1 MHKIAMEM
9 GKWAME
15 QAKAHGFDNLS
26 AQDWDDLKDCME
38 IVKSAICADKDY
50 REVEAMDDFEKEY
63 GRMGY
68 RGRAANGRFVHRP
81 GRGRSAGYT
90 PYLHMMDDGM
100 DDYDMYD
107 DIPYPMTGYRMGY
120 TGGRGRNSG
129 SYSGNNGNRG
139 GNSNDGNSGN
149 SNSYGYD
156 GGNNGNSGGG
166 YGYDRMNMRQPSRYG
181 ESYDRYDQNRR
192 HYTETKNPEDKK
204 AMKQSVND
212 IYSDMENMID
222 NIMEYADAA
231 DKPELKQKFVQ
242 MAQKVQNMK

>member
-1 MHKIAMEM
+1 MHKVAMEM

-26 AQDWDDLKDCME
+26 SQDWDDLKDCME

-90 PYLHMMDDGM
+90 PIPYLHMMEDGM

-107 DIPYPMTGYRMGY
+107 EMPYPMTGYRMGY
-120 TGGRGRNSG
+120 TDGNRGGNMGNSPSSG
-129 SYSGNNGNRG
+129 SYSGNYGG
-139 GNSNDGNSGN
+139 GNSRSG
-149 SNSYGYD
+149 YEG
-156 GGNNGNSGGG
+156 
-166 YGYDRMNMRQPSRYG
+166 MRQPSRYG
-181 ESYDRYDQNRR
+181 ESYDRYKDSRR
-192 HYTETKNPEDKK
+192 HYTENPTPEHQQKMKDDADDVFDDIEELAKK
-204 AMKQSVND
+204 
-212 IYSDMENMID
+212 IYSD
-222 NIMEYADAA
+222 ADAN
-231 DKPELKQKFVQ
+231 DKAKFKQKMTQ
-242 MAQKVQNMK
+242 LVQNMK

>member
-1 MHKIAMEM
+1 MHKVAMEM

-26 AQDWDDLKDCME
+26 SQDWDDLKDCME

-68 RGRAANGRFVHRP
+68 RGRAANGRFVHRS

-120 TGGRGRNSG
+120 TDGNRGGNMGNSSSYG
-129 SYSGNNGNRG
+129 SYSGNYGG
-139 GNSNDGNSGN
+139 GNSRSG
-149 SNSYGYD
+149 YEG
-156 GGNNGNSGGG
+156 
-166 YGYDRMNMRQPSRYG
+166 MRQPSRYG
-181 ESYDRYDQNRR
+181 ESYDRYSDRRR
-192 HYTETKNPEDKK
+192 HYHETKDAESKK
-204 AMKQSVND
+204 QMDDSMKEYMSD
-212 IYSDMENMID
+212 ISENLREMWKD
-222 NIMEYADAA
+222 ADPTLRQTMKA
-231 DKPELKQKFVQ
+231 DLTKMVQ
-242 MAQKVQNMK
+242 QLQ

>member
-1 MHKIAMEM
+1 MHKVAMEM

-26 AQDWDDLKDCME
+26 SQDWDDLKDCME

-68 RGRAANGRFVHRP
+68 RGRAANGRFVHRS

-90 PYLHMMDDGM
+90 PYLHMMEDGM

-120 TGGRGRNSG
+120 TDGNRGGNMGNSSSSG
-129 SYSGNNGNRG
+129 SYSGNYGG
-139 GNSNDGNSGN
+139 GNIRSG
-149 SNSYGYD
+149 YEG
-156 GGNNGNSGGG
+156 
-166 YGYDRMNMRQPSRYG
+166 MRQPSRYG
-181 ESYDRYDQNRR
+181 ESYDRYKDSRR
-192 HYTETKNPEDKK
+192 HYTENPTPEHQQKMKENADDVFDDIEELAKK
-204 AMKQSVND
+204 M
-212 IYSDMENMID
+212 YSE
-222 NIMEYADAA
+222 ADAN
-231 DKPELKQKFVQ
+231 DKAKFKQKMTQ
-242 MAQKVQNMK
+242 LVQNMK

>member
-15 QAKAHGFDNLS
+15 QAKAHGFDNLTS
-26 AQDWDDLKDCME
+26 QQWDDLKDCME

-90 PYLHMMDDGM
+90 PYLHIMEDGM

-107 DIPYPMTGYRMGY
+107 EMPYPMTGYRMGY
-120 TGGRGRNSG
+120 TDGNRGGNMGNSSSSG
-129 SYSGNNGNRG
+129 SYSGNYGG
-139 GNSNDGNSGN
+139 GNSRSG
-149 SNSYGYD
+149 YEG
-156 GGNNGNSGGG
+156 
-166 YGYDRMNMRQPSRYG
+166 MRQPSRYG
-181 ESYDRYDQNRR
+181 ESYDRYKDSRR
-192 HYTETKNPEDKK
+192 HYTENPTPEYQQKMKENADDVFDDIEELAKKMYSEADTNDKAK
-204 AMKQSVND
+204 F
-212 IYSDMENMID
+212 
-222 NIMEYADAA
+222 
-231 DKPELKQKFVQ
+231 KQKMTQ
-242 MAQKVQNMK
+242 LVQNMK

>member
-1 MHKIAMEM
+1 MHKVAMEM

-26 AQDWDDLKDCME
+26 SQDWDDLKDCME
-38 IVKSAICADKDY
+38 VVKSAICADKDY

-107 DIPYPMTGYRMGY
+107 DMPYPMTGYRMGY
-120 TGGRGRNSG
+120 TK
-129 SYSGNNGNRG
+129 GN
-139 GNSNDGNSGN
+139 
-149 SNSYGYD
+149 
-156 GGNNGNSGGG
+156 
-166 YGYDRMNMRQPSRYG
+166 DRMDGTETRRPSRYG
-181 ESYDRYDQNRR
+181 ESYDRYSDRRR
-192 HYTETKNPEDKK
+192 HYHESGDADSKKRMED
-204 AMKQSVND
+204 SIGEVFD
-212 IYSDMENMID
+212 DMENVVQDVWKEMT
-222 NIMEYADAA
+222 
-231 DKPELKQKFVQ
+231 PEQKQKYKARMTQMVQ
-242 MAQKVQNMK
+242 KMQ